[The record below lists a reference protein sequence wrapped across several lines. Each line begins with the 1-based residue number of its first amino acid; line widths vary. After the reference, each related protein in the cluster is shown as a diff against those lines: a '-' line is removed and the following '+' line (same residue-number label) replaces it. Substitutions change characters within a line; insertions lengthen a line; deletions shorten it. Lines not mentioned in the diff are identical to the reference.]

1 MEKMTVEGREINK
14 VACGAAFTL
23 CLSQANNFL
32 DAAPK
37 SLTEYHE
44 SRAQLIHKGI
54 QSVQEK

>member
-1 MEKMTVEGREINK
+1 MTVEGREINK